1 LNRSVSRSLYFAL
14 LPVLLLLCG
23 YSCDAPLA
31 PGYRAVKE
39 SHQVRFVPGDP
50 PALRIAAQYK
60 LENSGT
66 TDLTFIDVVLPNR
79 NPFGRQDLQVTVNG
93 SQMAPSALS
102 PPDQE
107 SQPSL
112 LRIPFDPP
120 WARKQTRD
128 ISIEYAF
135 RSPANRGP
143 RITLDQD
150 GFHLGSRDWF
160 PQFQPPKH
168 FMAGAPTRP
177 DRTDYTIRVPADFL
191 VLARGTPKGK
201 KMAGSEIEYRF
212 ELSKD
217 DLPPYIVA
225 GHYMQWPA
233 GRDSHSAV
241 FWTEQPL
248 KGDPAPAEQEIASA
262 WRTLETTFGSLDRN
276 IAVPHIVE
284 SAQLRRSA
292 QGEEEGPEA
301 AAAFPGGA
309 IVNPAALDLGVDS
322 NQFLDI
328 VSHAL
333 AHNWFGDELAPTPD
347 AALGIGEGL
356 PEYATIVIEEARNGP
371 AARRDRILRYLR
383 RYEEGRKQANETPLG
398 LTKITDPVAQRRIAL
413 AKAPLFFI
421 ELEDICGEG
430 PMRGALKHLVELLRG
445 QELGYDD
452 LRSALEQATNRNL
465 AGPFRV
471 WLNANG
477 IPQDFLDR
485 YPLSSAVLEN
495 GE

>member
-1 LNRSVSRSLYFAL
+1 MNRPVSRSLYFVL
-14 LPVLLLLCG
+14 LPILLLLCG

-31 PGYRAVKE
+31 PGYRALKE
-39 SHQVRFVPGDP
+39 SDQIRFVPNDP
-50 PALRIAAQYK
+50 PALQIAAQYK
-60 LENSGT
+60 FENSGT
-66 TDLTFIDVVLPNR
+66 ADLTFIDVVLPNR

-102 PPDQE
+102 QPDQE
-107 SQPSL
+107 SQPNL

-120 WARKQTRD
+120 WAPKQTRD

-143 RITLDQD
+143 RVTLDKD
-150 GFHLGSRDWF
+150 GFHLGSREWF

-168 FMAGAPTRP
+168 LMAGAPSRP

-191 VLARGTPKGK
+191 VLARGTPKRK

-225 GHYMQWPA
+225 GRYMQWPA
-233 GRDSHSAV
+233 GLNSQSAV
-241 FWTEQPL
+241 FWTIQPL
-248 KGDPAPAEQEIASA
+248 KGDPAPAEQEITSA
-262 WRTLETTFGSLDRN
+262 WRTLENAFGPLDKN
-276 IAVPHIVE
+276 IAAPHIVE

-292 QGEEEGPEA
+292 QDEEGPA
-301 AAAFPGGA
+301 AAAPFPGGA
-309 IVNPAALDLGVDS
+309 IVNPAALDLGVDGS
-322 NQFLDI
+322 QFLDM
-328 VSHAL
+328 VSRAL

-383 RYEEGRKQANETPLG
+383 RYEEARKQANETPLG
-398 LTKITDPVAQRRIAL
+398 LTMMTDPIAQRRIAL
-413 AKAPLFFI
+413 AKAPLFYI
-421 ELEDICGEG
+421 ELEDICGEA
-430 PMRGALKHLVELLRG
+430 PMRSGLAHLVALLRG
-445 QELGYDD
+445 EELGYDD

-471 WLNANG
+471 WLNEKG

-495 GE
+495 GQ